1 MELLVSGLLE
11 RAYNRTE
18 LQLTSPRNM
27 DIGIGDFFAVVG
39 CCVKREVCVQSGKER
54 DAPGYKIAI
63 PASVILEVCKNIL
76 GVVLVLSGASQDTDD
91 EEVADD
97 MDDKD

>member
-11 RAYNRTE
+11 RPCNRTG
-18 LQLTSPRNM
+18 LQLTGSRNM
-27 DIGIGDFFAVVG
+27 DISIGDLFTVVG

-63 PASVILEVCKNIL
+63 PACVVLEVCKNIL
-76 GVVLVLSGASQDTDD
+76 GVVLVLGGASQDTND
-91 EEVADD
+91 EEVADN
-97 MDDKD
+97 MNDKD